1 MLENVVASKDGT
13 GFRAAVPGYSVAG
26 KTGTARKPNDNG
38 IPGYKTG
45 AYVSSFA
52 GYLPA
57 ENPQVSI
64 IVVIDEPSTSIY
76 ASVVSAPV
84 FAELANLAVRQLRI
98 APAGALPS
106 GATDVAPDVAPGTA
120 PLPPTSPTPDRRRC
134 CHRRRLIDTRAS
146 VDAVARGG
154 PRATPRRVSRP
165 GGLGRGR

>member
-1 MLENVVASKDGT
+1 MLQNVVASQDGT
-13 GFRAAVPGYSVAG
+13 GVRAAVPGYTVAG

-76 ASVVSAPV
+76 ASVVSAPL
-84 FAELANLAVRQLRI
+84 FAELANLAVRQLRV
-98 APAGALPS
+98 APATPIPS
-106 GATDVAPDVAPGTA
+106 DATVQTPQVAPGTA
-120 PLPPTSPTPDRRRC
+120 PTPADLADAGGAPPPPPSTTPSPSSSAPSTTP
-134 CHRRRLIDTRAS
+134 
-146 VDAVARGG
+146 
-154 PRATPRRVSRP
+154 
-165 GGLGRGR
+165 

>member
-1 MLENVVASKDGT
+1 MLQNVVASKDGT

-84 FAELANLAVRQLRI
+84 FAELANLADRQLRI
-98 APAGALPS
+98 APAAPLPS
-106 GATDVAPDVAPGTA
+106 GATDVTTPDVAAGSA
-120 PLPPTSPTPDRRRC
+120 PTPADIADAGPAPALPASTSTTSAPPTTP
-134 CHRRRLIDTRAS
+134 
-146 VDAVARGG
+146 
-154 PRATPRRVSRP
+154 
-165 GGLGRGR
+165 

>member
-1 MLENVVASKDGT
+1 VVSAETAAKVNAMLQNVVASQDGT
-13 GFRAAVPGYSVAG
+13 GFRAAVPGYTVAG

-76 ASVVSAPV
+76 ASVVSAPL
-84 FAELANLAVRQLRI
+84 FAELANLAVRQLRV
-98 APAGALPS
+98 APAAPVPS
-106 GATDVAPDVAPGTA
+106 GATAQTPEVTPGTA
-120 PLPPTSPTPDRRRC
+120 PTPADLADAGPAPALPPSSTVPSSSSSAPSTTP
-134 CHRRRLIDTRAS
+134 
-146 VDAVARGG
+146 
-154 PRATPRRVSRP
+154 
-165 GGLGRGR
+165 